1 MALWRSRLLLTLWL
15 GATVPASALCMVVYT
30 KISGRASQSELLI
43 ALAFAGFVGI
53 LPSVPG
59 LLCSSLSLGRSSTA
73 FLSWSVGTAIVQV
86 SGLVIFA
93 YTFTNPETQ
102 ALGPV
107 PVGRGPST
115 GGMLLV
121 GYVLF
126 SSLVYTCV
134 AVFDGVRFFGSS
146 ARSVRHIEV
155 QA

>member
-1 MALWRSRLLLTLWL
+1 MALWRSRLQLTLWL
-15 GATVPASALCMVVYT
+15 GATVPATALCMVIYS

-107 PVGRGPST
+107 PIGLGPST

-134 AVFDGVRFFGSS
+134 AVFDCVRFFTMSTN
-146 ARSVRHIEV
+146 V
-155 QA
+155 QRFS